1 MKTDT
6 IQIQKG
12 LTIVNKQGSAYIVS
26 YSREHKKSFTKSL
39 GVKFENFVYTDE
51 VRQQAIDFHNSEK
64 TESSRRYVE
73 TEKLV
78 DIIALERNLT
88 LEEKEQFG
96 FEELKNRLAIVG
108 RLAKRN
114 FENNAPKFGV

>member
-1 MKTDT
+1 MNTDT

-12 LTIVNKQGSAYIVS
+12 LTIANKQGHATITS
-26 YSREHKKSFTKSL
+26 YNREYQRSFTKSL
-39 GVKFENFVYTDE
+39 GVKFEDFVFTDE

-64 TESSRRYVE
+64 TANSRVSVE

-78 DIIALERNLT
+78 DIIALEKHLT

-96 FEELKNRLAIVG
+96 FEELKNRLAIIG

>member
-12 LTIVNKQGSAYIVS
+12 LTIVNKQGRATIVS
-26 YSREHKKSFTKSL
+26 YSREHKKAYTKSI
-39 GVKFENFVYTDE
+39 GKFEDFVYTDQIH
-51 VRQQAIDFHNSEK
+51 QQALDFHNSEK
-64 TESSRRYVE
+64 TASSRRYVE